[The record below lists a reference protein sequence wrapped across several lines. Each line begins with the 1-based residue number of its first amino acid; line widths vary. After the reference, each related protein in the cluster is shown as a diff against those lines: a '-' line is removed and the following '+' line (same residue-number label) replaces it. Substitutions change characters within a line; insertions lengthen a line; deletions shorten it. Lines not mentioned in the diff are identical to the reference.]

1 MLVEYYEP
9 DKLFEEV
16 VEYMP
21 KMATELVKIDAYL
34 EDEKLF
40 RLIKK
45 DLSQRYP
52 KTCQTG
58 RNSTPVEVI
67 LRMLVVKRLYSY
79 SYEET
84 EQRVSDSLRLRQ
96 FCRPAASRA
105 ESKLPSCLEAQIGFR
120 PRNMPSHRVP
130 IRVPGPD
137 LSAN

>member
-16 VEYMP
+16 VGYMP
-21 KMATELVKIDAYL
+21 RMAAELVKIDAYL

-67 LRMLVVKRLYSY
+67 LRMLVVKRL
-79 SYEET
+79 
-84 EQRVSDSLRLRQ
+84 
-96 FCRPAASRA
+96 CA
-105 ESKLPSCLEAQIGFR
+105 CWW
-120 PRNMPSHRVP
+120 
-130 IRVPGPD
+130 
-137 LSAN
+137 